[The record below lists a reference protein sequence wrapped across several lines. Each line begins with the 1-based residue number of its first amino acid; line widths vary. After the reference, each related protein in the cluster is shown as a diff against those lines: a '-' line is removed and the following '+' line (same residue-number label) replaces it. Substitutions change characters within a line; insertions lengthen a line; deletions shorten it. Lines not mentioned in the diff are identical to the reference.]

1 MRKRKVG
8 AAKPKQVRKSRVVA
22 AEPGEGLQDFLAQ
35 ARGTGSTGEVAG
47 AIETSVT
54 GTDDL
59 NEDDLF
65 DGFNESAAEER
76 EELNARKDAD
86 ADEELYEEK
95 GTGEAARL
103 EEEAAR
109 PAPDILPPSSG
120 ILPG

>member
-1 MRKRKVG
+1 M
-8 AAKPKQVRKSRVVA
+8 A
-22 AEPGEGLQDFLAQ
+22 AEPGEGLQEFLAQ

-47 AIETSVT
+47 AIEPSVT
-54 GTDDL
+54 GTDDF
-59 NEDDLF
+59 NEDDVF
-65 DGFNESAAEER
+65 EAFSESAAEER
-76 EELNARKDAD
+76 EELDARKDAD

-95 GTGEAARL
+95 PGGEAARL